1 MPGIRHR
8 AAVLTAS
15 GCSKEAVVLSLT
27 VVMVVMAAVIMPVMI
42 VIVMVMMMAAV
53 IIIIVIVVMV
63 PAAAVVMVIVIAVVM
78 VVAAALVIIIVIL
91 AVAVRMGVAVLE
103 LLSGRLADLI
113 YGDVEVE
120 VHAGKRM
127 VHVDGYVISVD
138 LHYNGGLHALIGLKA
153 VGGADLG
160 LEPLEERALHGAD
173 LVCVPRAVGLL
184 RGEPDAELLACL
196 TALELLLEAVQEPPG
211 TVHVDKILAR
221 GLVEDIPRVI
231 LQHIGNGNNAL
242 ALNFHM

>member
-1 MPGIRHR
+1 
-8 AAVLTAS
+8 
-15 GCSKEAVVLSLT
+15 
-27 VVMVVMAAVIMPVMI
+27 MVVMAAVIMPVMI

-53 IIIIVIVVMV
+53 VMITIVIVVMV

-78 VVAAALVIIIVIL
+78 VVAAALIIIVIL

-184 RGEPDAELLACL
+184 RGEPDAELLAGL

>member
-1 MPGIRHR
+1 
-8 AAVLTAS
+8 
-15 GCSKEAVVLSLT
+15 
-27 VVMVVMAAVIMPVMI
+27 MVVMAAVIMPVMI

-53 IIIIVIVVMV
+53 VMITIVIVVMV

-78 VVAAALVIIIVIL
+78 VVAAALIIIIIIIVIL

>member
-1 MPGIRHR
+1 
-8 AAVLTAS
+8 
-15 GCSKEAVVLSLT
+15 
-27 VVMVVMAAVIMPVMI
+27 MVVMAAVIMPVMI

-53 IIIIVIVVMV
+53 VMITIVIVVMV

-78 VVAAALVIIIVIL
+78 VVAAALIIIVIL

-231 LQHIGNGNNAL
+231 LQHIANGNNAL

>member
-1 MPGIRHR
+1 
-8 AAVLTAS
+8 
-15 GCSKEAVVLSLT
+15 
-27 VVMVVMAAVIMPVMI
+27 MVVMAAVIMPVMI

-53 IIIIVIVVMV
+53 VMITIVIVVMV

-78 VVAAALVIIIVIL
+78 VVAAALIIIIIVIL

>member
-1 MPGIRHR
+1 
-8 AAVLTAS
+8 
-15 GCSKEAVVLSLT
+15 
-27 VVMVVMAAVIMPVMI
+27 MVVMAAVIMPVMI

-53 IIIIVIVVMV
+53 VMITIVIVVMV

-78 VVAAALVIIIVIL
+78 VVAAALIIIVIL

-103 LLSGRLADLI
+103 LLCGRLADLI

>member
-1 MPGIRHR
+1 
-8 AAVLTAS
+8 
-15 GCSKEAVVLSLT
+15 
-27 VVMVVMAAVIMPVMI
+27 MVVMAAVIMPVMI

-53 IIIIVIVVMV
+53 VMITIVIVVMV
-63 PAAAVVMVIVIAVVM
+63 PAAAVVMVMVIVIAVVM
-78 VVAAALVIIIVIL
+78 VVAAALIIIIVIL

>member
-1 MPGIRHR
+1 
-8 AAVLTAS
+8 
-15 GCSKEAVVLSLT
+15 
-27 VVMVVMAAVIMPVMI
+27 MVVMAAVIMPVMI

-53 IIIIVIVVMV
+53 VMITIVIVVMV
-63 PAAAVVMVIVIAVVM
+63 PAAAVVMVMVIVIAVVM
-78 VVAAALVIIIVIL
+78 VVAAALIIIVIL

>member
-1 MPGIRHR
+1 
-8 AAVLTAS
+8 
-15 GCSKEAVVLSLT
+15 
-27 VVMVVMAAVIMPVMI
+27 MVVMAAVIMPVMI

-53 IIIIVIVVMV
+53 VMITIVIVVMV

-78 VVAAALVIIIVIL
+78 VVAAALIIIVIL

-103 LLSGRLADLI
+103 LLCGRLA
-113 YGDVEVE
+113 
-120 VHAGKRM
+120 A
-127 VHVDGYVISVD
+127 
-138 LHYNGGLHALIGLKA
+138 
-153 VGGADLG
+153 
-160 LEPLEERALHGAD
+160 LEERALHGAD

>member
-1 MPGIRHR
+1 
-8 AAVLTAS
+8 
-15 GCSKEAVVLSLT
+15 
-27 VVMVVMAAVIMPVMI
+27 MVVMAAVIMPVMI

-53 IIIIVIVVMV
+53 VMITIVIVVMV

-78 VVAAALVIIIVIL
+78 VVAAALIIIVIL

-127 VHVDGYVISVD
+127 VHVDGYDISVD

>member
-1 MPGIRHR
+1 
-8 AAVLTAS
+8 
-15 GCSKEAVVLSLT
+15 
-27 VVMVVMAAVIMPVMI
+27 MVVMAAVIMPVMI

-53 IIIIVIVVMV
+53 VMSTIVIVVMV

-78 VVAAALVIIIVIL
+78 VVAAALIIIVIL

-196 TALELLLEAVQEPPG
+196 MPLKLLLKAVQEPAG
-211 TVHVDKILAR
+211 AVHVDEL
-221 GLVEDIPRVI
+221 LSC
-231 LQHIGNGNNAL
+231 
-242 ALNFHM
+242 

>member
-91 AVAVRMGVAVLE
+91 AAAVRMGVAVLE

>member
-1 MPGIRHR
+1 
-8 AAVLTAS
+8 
-15 GCSKEAVVLSLT
+15 
-27 VVMVVMAAVIMPVMI
+27 MVVMAAVIMPVMI
-42 VIVMVMMMAAV
+42 VIVIVMVMMMAAV
-53 IIIIVIVVMV
+53 VMITIVIVVMV

-78 VVAAALVIIIVIL
+78 VVAAALIIIVIL

>member
-1 MPGIRHR
+1 
-8 AAVLTAS
+8 
-15 GCSKEAVVLSLT
+15 
-27 VVMVVMAAVIMPVMI
+27 MAAVSMPVMI

-53 IIIIVIVVMV
+53 VMITIVIVVMV

-78 VVAAALVIIIVIL
+78 VVAAALIIIVIL

>member
-1 MPGIRHR
+1 
-8 AAVLTAS
+8 
-15 GCSKEAVVLSLT
+15 
-27 VVMVVMAAVIMPVMI
+27 MVVMAAVIMPVMI

-53 IIIIVIVVMV
+53 VMITIVIVVMV

-78 VVAAALVIIIVIL
+78 VVAAALIIIVIL

-231 LQHIGNGNNAL
+231 LQHIGNGNDAL
-242 ALNFHM
+242 ALNVHM

>member
-1 MPGIRHR
+1 
-8 AAVLTAS
+8 
-15 GCSKEAVVLSLT
+15 
-27 VVMVVMAAVIMPVMI
+27 
-42 VIVMVMMMAAV
+42 
-53 IIIIVIVVMV
+53 
-63 PAAAVVMVIVIAVVM
+63 MVIVIAVVM
-78 VVAAALVIIIVIL
+78 VVAAALIIIIVIL

>member
-1 MPGIRHR
+1 
-8 AAVLTAS
+8 
-15 GCSKEAVVLSLT
+15 
-27 VVMVVMAAVIMPVMI
+27 MVVMAAVIMPVMI

-53 IIIIVIVVMV
+53 VMITIVIVVMV
-63 PAAAVVMVIVIAVVM
+63 PATAVVMVIVIAVVM
-78 VVAAALVIIIVIL
+78 VVAAALIIIIVIL

-138 LHYNGGLHALIGLKA
+138 LHYN
-153 VGGADLG
+153 
-160 LEPLEERALHGAD
+160 
-173 LVCVPRAVGLL
+173 AVGLL
-184 RGEPDAELLACL
+184 RSEPDAELLACL

>member
-1 MPGIRHR
+1 
-8 AAVLTAS
+8 
-15 GCSKEAVVLSLT
+15 
-27 VVMVVMAAVIMPVMI
+27 MVVMAAVIMPVMI

-53 IIIIVIVVMV
+53 VMITIVIVVMV

-78 VVAAALVIIIVIL
+78 VVAAALIIIVIL

-138 LHYNGGLHALIGLKA
+138 LHYNGGLHDLIGLKA

>member
-1 MPGIRHR
+1 
-8 AAVLTAS
+8 
-15 GCSKEAVVLSLT
+15 
-27 VVMVVMAAVIMPVMI
+27 MVVMAAVIMPVMI

-53 IIIIVIVVMV
+53 VMITIVIVVMV

-78 VVAAALVIIIVIL
+78 VVAAALIIIVIL

-138 LHYNGGLHALIGLKA
+138 RHYNGGLHALIGLKA

>member
-1 MPGIRHR
+1 MM
-8 AAVLTAS
+8 
-15 GCSKEAVVLSLT
+15 
-27 VVMVVMAAVIMPVMI
+27 VMMAAVIM
-42 VIVMVMMMAAV
+42 V
-53 IIIIVIVVMV
+53 IIIAVVVMV
-63 PAAAVVMVIVIAVVM
+63 PAAAVVMVIIVAVVVM
-78 VVAAALVIIIVIL
+78 VAAAPVIIIVVL
-91 AVAVRMGVAVLE
+91 AVPVRMGVAMLE
-103 LLSGRLADLI
+103 LLSGRLTDLVDGNLEI
-113 YGDVEVE
+113 E

-127 VHVDGYVISVD
+127 VHVDGYVISLD
-138 LHYNGGLHALIGLKA
+138 LDDNCGLHALIGLKA

>member
-1 MPGIRHR
+1 
-8 AAVLTAS
+8 
-15 GCSKEAVVLSLT
+15 
-27 VVMVVMAAVIMPVMI
+27 MVVMAAVIMPVMI

-53 IIIIVIVVMV
+53 VMITIVIVVMV

-78 VVAAALVIIIVIL
+78 VVAAALIIIIL

>member
-1 MPGIRHR
+1 
-8 AAVLTAS
+8 
-15 GCSKEAVVLSLT
+15 
-27 VVMVVMAAVIMPVMI
+27 MVVMAAVIMPVMI

-53 IIIIVIVVMV
+53 VIITIVIVVMV

-78 VVAAALVIIIVIL
+78 VVAAALIIIVIL